1 MCVLGVGDLCP
12 GPSGDLGLIS
22 TFTCQGSKW
31 QSPGDSVLIVM
42 EPSQP
47 LTGWVTLGK
56 LSLSLGFPIDDMRLM
71 TVPAS

>member
-1 MCVLGVGDLCP
+1 MCMLGVGDLCL

-31 QSPGDSVLIVM
+31 QSLGDSVLIMM

-47 LTGWVTLGK
+47 LTGWLGDPGQA
-56 LSLSLGFPIDDMRLM
+56 LSEPQLPHR
-71 TVPAS
+71 